1 MIRKL
6 LLLNGLSIVA
16 VVSHHATQWGYIAM
30 FWWTDRYRPVNVP
43 NYDALGGMAYYVM
56 TVLQKLTVFSVP
68 AFLIV
73 SGFFAAYSTRGT
85 KSKSQ
90 VWGGVKQRVKNLL
103 IPYIIWS
110 IVILTK
116 ELVEGQVYSLGLYAR
131 KLLLGEAVPAYFYV
145 PALCQLYLL
154 APFLT
159 SSAKR
164 HRKALSLVSASVL
177 LGFSSLWYLRL
188 YSELANQEL
197 WLVDTFISLLP
208 GSIFVRWLYFFV
220 LGILLGF
227 YLKDFKGGILQRRWW
242 LLAGTLLFA
251 TLSIVEAEWVARMT
265 DLDWWPNSFTLPS
278 ILYAI
283 ALVLCFLAFGNPKMT
298 WASKQVI
305 ELGKVSYGIYLLHTT
320 VLEIGA
326 RVLQKYL
333 PNLLASPLIFL
344 AGIVVLAVGLPVLL
358 MKVVAKSPIRK
369 SYSYLFG

>member
-1 MIRKL
+1 L
-6 LLLNGLSIVA
+6 
-16 VVSHHATQWGYIAM
+16 
-30 FWWTDRYRPVNVP
+30 F
-43 NYDALGGMAYYVM
+43 
-56 TVLQKLTVFSVP
+56 
-68 AFLIV
+68 
-73 SGFFAAYSTRGT
+73 
-85 KSKSQ
+85 
-90 VWGGVKQRVKNLL
+90 
-103 IPYIIWS
+103 
-110 IVILTK
+110 
-116 ELVEGQVYSLGLYAR
+116 
-131 KLLLGEAVPAYFYV
+131 
-145 PALCQLYLL
+145 
-154 APFLT
+154 
-159 SSAKR
+159 
-164 HRKALSLVSASVL
+164 LVSASVL

-188 YSELANQEL
+188 YGELANQEL
-197 WLVDTFISLLP
+197 WLVDTLISLLP

-227 YLKDFKGGILQRRWW
+227 YLKDFKDGILQRRWW